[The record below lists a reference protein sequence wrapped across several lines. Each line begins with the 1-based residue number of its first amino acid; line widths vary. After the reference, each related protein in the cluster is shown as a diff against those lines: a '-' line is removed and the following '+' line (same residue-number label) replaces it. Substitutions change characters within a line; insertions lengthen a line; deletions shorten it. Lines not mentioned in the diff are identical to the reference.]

1 MAENTFDA
9 IVVGSGIS
17 GGWAAKELCE
27 SGLKTIMLERGKNV
41 EHIKDYVNAIMK
53 FKKPFI
59 LTMKLLI
66 PILLLFASNALAQVI
81 TWQGPEGFASDKFY
95 QVKVNGIAVP
105 VYDTPIASYAVF
117 DFTGKVKVEVNTM
130 YDVRWAEARPMRL
143 QIVPAYTGNNSF
155 SFSLDKP
162 TNLSLELNGRIR
174 QRPLFLFSS
183 SPEKNIPS
191 KTDKNVVWFEK
202 GKLYKDV
209 RLELQDNQTVYI
221 EGGAVVQGYLYA
233 KGKKNITVRGRGILD
248 GTLTREMEGN
258 DNRFLHFTDCSNVEV
273 KDIVLHN
280 GTTWQI
286 AFFHSTNMAIT
297 NTRIV
302 SESASDDGIDIFRCT
317 NVVIDGVFAHTKDDC
332 IAIKSGGKYPT
343 DQPTDNITVKNCIF
357 WNSIWGN
364 AIEIGFE
371 LYSNEVKNIRF
382 ENIDI
387 IHVEDGAAMSIHN
400 AGQAHVHDVVF
411 ENIRVEDSRQKLFDV
426 AIFFSQWGPD
436 GIRDPAF
443 TTKNY
448 LHGAWDGVQ
457 KIPEGKEEYH
467 RQFRGTISNILFKD
481 IQVIGGLLP
490 FSVFHGFDQ
499 EKNVSGIKIE
509 NLTYMGKRLTDEAS
523 AKIRTQNTVGLVIK

>member
-1 MAENTFDA
+1 
-9 IVVGSGIS
+9 
-17 GGWAAKELCE
+17 
-27 SGLKTIMLERGKNV
+27 
-41 EHIKDYVNAIMK
+41 
-53 FKKPFI
+53 
-59 LTMKLLI
+59 MKLLI
-66 PILLLFASNALAQVI
+66 TILFLFASNAFAQVI
-81 TWQGPEGFASDKFY
+81 TWQGPEGFASAKFY
-95 QVKVNGIAVP
+95 RVKVNGIAVP

-130 YDVRWAEARPMRL
+130 YDVRWVDVRPMRL
-143 QIVPAYTGNNSF
+143 AIKPTYVDDH
-155 SFSLDKP
+155 SFSLQLEKP
-162 TNLSLELNGRIR
+162 GNISLELNGRIR
-174 QRPLFLFSS
+174 QQPLFLFSNT
-183 SPEKNIPS
+183 PETNIPS
-191 KTDKNVVWFEK
+191 KSDKNVVWFES

-209 RLELQDNQTVYI
+209 KLELQDNQTVYI
-221 EGGAVVQGYLYA
+221 EGGAVVQGLLVA
-233 KGKKNITVRGRGILD
+233 ENKKNIKIRGRGILD
-248 GTLTREMEGN
+248 GSYN
-258 DNRFLHFTDCSNVEV
+258 
-273 KDIVLHN
+273 KDIVDNKKKSIDLRDCDNISINDITLHN

-286 AFFHSTNMAIT
+286 AAFHSNKINIT
-297 NTRIV
+297 NVRIV
-302 SESASDDGIDIFRCT
+302 SENGGDDGMDIFRCT
-317 NVVIDGVFAHTKDDC
+317 NVVVDGAFAHTKDDC
-332 IAIKSGGKYPT
+332 IAIKSGGDYPA
-343 DQPTDNITVKNCIF
+343 DHPTNNILVKNCIF

-364 AIEIGFE
+364 AIEVGFE

-411 ENIRVEDSRQKLFDV
+411 ENIRVEDTRQKLFDV

-481 IQVIGGLLP
+481 IQVVGGLLP
-490 FSVFHGFDQ
+490 FSIFHGFNK